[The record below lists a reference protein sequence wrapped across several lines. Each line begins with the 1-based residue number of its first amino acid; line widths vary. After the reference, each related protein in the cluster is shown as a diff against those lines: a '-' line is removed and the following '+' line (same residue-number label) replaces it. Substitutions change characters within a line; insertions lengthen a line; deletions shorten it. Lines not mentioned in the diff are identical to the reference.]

1 MKGSNCR
8 KSDNHHPFRY
18 PRGETPL
25 RKIKVDALIVGGG
38 IAGMQTCLD
47 LADQGYQVALVE
59 KEASIGGKMIALS
72 KVFPTLDCCSCIT
85 TPKMSAVAHHP
96 NIQLLTYHEVQSLT
110 KIDGHYQAK
119 VLKKPRYLNED
130 DCTGCRQCEYAC
142 PITLPSAFDLDYGAT
157 KAVRVPFSTAV
168 PQIAVLDIENCI
180 LCGKCEK
187 ACPVDCIDFTQQPEI
202 IQIQAE
208 AIVLATGFE
217 ITSPFTKKEY
227 GAAENHNVISAMF
240 MERLLAPTGPYGRVI
255 RPGDGKEPDSIAYI
269 QCAGSRDATLGVEY
283 CSRVC
288 CMYAIK
294 QAMLL
299 AGSLPLADITIY
311 YMDIRTFGK
320 GYEQFYQN
328 AQAMG
333 IEFVKGKVASI
344 IEDENH
350 NPVLRVELID
360 EGSQVVERTHDLAV
374 LSVGLLPHYDPEAIF
389 QVSLGDDGFVDTP
402 QFNAY
407 PCITGR
413 EGIFVAGT
421 SAGPMDIVDSI
432 VMSGSAAAEA
442 AAYIEELRKAPLQ
455 QAKSEDVYA

>member
-1 MKGSNCR
+1 M
-8 KSDNHHPFRY
+8 
-18 PRGETPL
+18 
-25 RKIKVDALIVGGG
+25 RKIQVDALVVGGG
-38 IAGMQTCLD
+38 IAGMQTALD

-96 NIQLLTYHEVQSLT
+96 NIQLFTYHEVQNLA
-110 KIDGHYQAK
+110 KINGVYSAE
-119 VLKKPRYLNED
+119 VLKKPRYINEE

-142 PITLPSAFDLDYGAT
+142 PINLPNPFDLDYGAT
-157 KAVRVPFSTAV
+157 KAVRVPFSTAI
-168 PQIAVLDIENCI
+168 PQYAILDIENCI

-187 ACPVDCIDFTQQPEI
+187 ACPVNCIDFTQQPETI
-202 IQIQAE
+202 EIQAE

-217 ITSPFTKKEY
+217 TTSRLAKKEY
-227 GAAENHNVISAMF
+227 GAAENRNVINAMF

-320 GYEQFYQN
+320 GYEQFFQTSK
-328 AQAMG
+328 AMG
-333 IEFVKGKVASI
+333 IQFIKGKVASI
-344 IEDENH
+344 KQDENQ

-360 EGSQVVERTHDLAV
+360 EGSRVVENTHDLAV
-374 LSVGLLPHYDPEAIF
+374 LSVGLLPQYNPEAIF
-389 QVSLGDDGFVDTP
+389 NVSLEDDGFINIP
-402 QFNAY
+402 QTNSY
-407 PCITGR
+407 PCLTER
-413 EGIFVAGT
+413 DGIFVAGT

-432 VMSGSAAAEA
+432 IMSGSAAAEA
-442 AAYIEELRKAPLQ
+442 AAYIESQKGSPIVKKE
-455 QAKSEDVYA
+455 SEDVYA